1 METSLRCADCAE
13 IQVAR
18 MIDGDTLDT
27 SRGRIRLFGVH
38 TLERGER
45 HGSEATDQPNELA
58 VDAVRLEDGP
68 RLSDRFG
75 RILTYVY
82 TADGISI
89 DETQIREGLAT
100 AKTQDG
106 QHRDFLV
113 ELERDARERVASG
126 NYDLRNEPSG
136 PGNET
141 QKKFCGHHR
150 QTEGPD
156 HSIPGFFVPKC

>member
-1 METSLRCADCAE
+1 METSLRCAEVQA
-13 IQVAR
+13 IRV
-18 MIDGDTLDT
+18 IYGDTLDT
-27 SRGRIRLFGVH
+27 SRGRILRFGVN
-38 TLERGER
+38 TPERGER
-45 HGSEATDQPNELA
+45 CSTEAKDQLKELDG
-58 VDAVRLEDGP
+58 DAVRLKDGP

-75 RILTYVY
+75 RILAYVY

-106 QHRDFLV
+106 QHRDFMV

-126 NYDLRNEPSG
+126 NYELRNEPSG
-136 PGNET
+136 PGKET

-156 HSIPGFFVPKC
+156 HTIPGFFVLKIW